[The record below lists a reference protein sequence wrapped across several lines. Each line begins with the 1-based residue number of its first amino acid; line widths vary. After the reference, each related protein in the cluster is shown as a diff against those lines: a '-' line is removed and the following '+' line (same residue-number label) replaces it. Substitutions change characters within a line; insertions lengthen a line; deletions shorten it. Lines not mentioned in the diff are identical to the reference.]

1 MAKRIDISSSKRIG
15 VLTQLMEQMVGLS
28 EPQQAIDLFSQ
39 GMRLVYEPMSAVQLS
54 TRELG
59 VGEYRIVRLASS
71 DGVEHVT
78 PEKSWD
84 YRMHP
89 VRSGGILS
97 EVVESGR
104 PCILHELDL
113 EQDPVLGETMAQSR
127 SLAAV
132 PVLDAEVP
140 INWLI
145 LLHDRP
151 DHFQPQDLEELILRV
166 NLVGAVSKGLWM
178 SQQLAA
184 ANLRI
189 AREIEQIARIQRTLL
204 PAQLPEIPGLSIAAH
219 YETFDRAGG
228 DLYDFA
234 RLEGDP
240 TTPDDDRWAILIA
253 DASGHGPAAATVCAI
268 VHSILHAYPQE
279 PSGPAELLKHVNR
292 HLCAKQIESSFVTAF
307 LAFYQ
312 ASTREL
318 VYARAGHNPPLLISG
333 PRENGQS
340 RGILRELDAARG
352 LPLGIDA
359 DAAFTEDRLILE
371 PGQMVLLY
379 TDGVTEAR
387 NSAGEMLG
395 PEGIE
400 RALATCD
407 DGAQA
412 AVRCLTAAVLEHLG
426 AQKASDDQTILVLEG
441 LAAPGIV

>member
-1 MAKRIDISSSKRIG
+1 MAKWIDISSSERIG
-15 VLTQLMEQMVGLS
+15 VLTRLMKQMVGLS
-28 EPQQAIDLFSQ
+28 EPQQAIDLFSE
-39 GMRLVYEPMSAVQLS
+39 GMRLVNEPMGALQLS

-59 VGEYRIVRLASS
+59 AGEYRIVRLASS
-71 DGVEHVT
+71 DGVEHVM
-78 PEKSWD
+78 PGKSWD
-84 YRMHP
+84 YRTHP

-97 EVVESGR
+97 EVIESGR

-113 EQDPVLGETMAQSR
+113 TGDPVLGETMAQNH

-132 PVLDAEVP
+132 PVLDAAVP
-140 INWLI
+140 ISWII

-151 DHFQPQDLEELILRV
+151 DHFRAQDMEELILRV

-189 AREIEQIARIQRTLL
+189 AGEIEQIARIQRTLL

-279 PSGPAELLKHVNR
+279 PSGPAELLRHVNR

-312 ASTREL
+312 PSSREV

-333 PRENGQS
+333 PGENAQG
-340 RGILRELDAARG
+340 RAILRELGAARG

-359 DAAFTEDRLILE
+359 DAAFTEDRLVLA
-371 PGQMVLLY
+371 PGQMMLLY

-387 NSAGEMLG
+387 NSAGQMLG

-400 RALATCD
+400 RALAGCD

-412 AVRCLTAAVLEHLG
+412 AVRCVTEAVLQHLG
-426 AQKASDDQTILVLEG
+426 PEKASDDQTILVLEG
-441 LAAPGIV
+441 LIV

>member
-1 MAKRIDISSSKRIG
+1 MAKWIDISASERIG
-15 VLTQLMEQMVGLS
+15 VLTRLMEQMAGLTQ
-28 EPQQAIDLFSQ
+28 PQHVIDLFSQ
-39 GMRLVYEPMSAVQLS
+39 GMRQVFQSTSALQLS

-59 VGEYRIVRLASS
+59 VGEYRIVRLANS
-71 DGVEHVT
+71 DAAEHVV
-78 PEKSWD
+78 PGKSWD
-84 YRMHP
+84 YHVHP
-89 VRSGGILS
+89 VQRGGILS
-97 EVVESGR
+97 KIVESNR
-104 PCILHELDL
+104 PCILHGLDL
-113 EQDPVLGETMAQSR
+113 EQDPVLGETVAQSR

-132 PVLDAEVP
+132 PVLDAEAP

-145 LLHDRP
+145 LLHHQP
-151 DHFQPQDLEELILRV
+151 DYFHPQDLEELFLRV

-312 ASTREL
+312 PSSREL
-318 VYARAGHNPPLLISG
+318 VYARAGHNPPLLLSG
-333 PRENGQS
+333 PQGNGQ
-340 RGILRELDAARG
+340 RRAIIRELDAARG

-359 DAAFTEDRLILE
+359 DAAFTEDGLILE

-400 RALATCD
+400 RALAKCD

-412 AVRCLTAAVLEHLG
+412 AVRCVTEAVLEHLG
-426 AQKASDDQTILVLEG
+426 SEKASDDQTILVLEG
-441 LAAPGIV
+441 VPTPR